1 MRKSGGRTA
10 FARWIRPAKTDSLA
24 LVESGAAMMEG
35 MTAREAHDVEPRRR
49 PVVRRAVLWARVV
62 YVGLEAEVDMVI
74 L

>member
-1 MRKSGGRTA
+1 
-10 FARWIRPAKTDSLA
+10 
-24 LVESGAAMMEG
+24 MMEG

-62 YVGLEAEVDMVI
+62 YVGLEADVDMVI